1 VVTQAR
7 TDAVVIG
14 GGPAGLAAALAARL
28 GGFEVCLIDRGTS
41 PIDKACGEGLMPDGV
56 AALRRLGVNLGDGN
70 GLPFYGI
77 HFTESKIAATAQFP
91 AQSGVG
97 IRREK
102 LHQILVD
109 RAIAAG
115 VRFMWQTRA
124 TAIEAQGVRIDGDLL
139 KCRWII
145 GADGA
150 NSNCQRWAG
159 LEALHQ
165 GGRRLGVRQ
174 HFGVKPWTEMVE
186 VHWAKGEQ
194 AYVTPVGPEEICVA
208 LLGGAG
214 EVRFSELASRF
225 PRLGERLESAKPT
238 DAVRGAMTGTI
249 RLQRV
254 TRGNIALVGDASA
267 TIDAV
272 TGDGLTL
279 AFRQALALGEAL
291 RQGKLALYEAS
302 HRRICRAPFLM
313 ANLLLLLDRHDGLRK
328 IALQALASQPAIF
341 DGLLAAHVGARHPVA
356 ASLDFAALGVGL
368 LAQAAV
374 PRSRSLAP

>member
-1 VVTQAR
+1 
-7 TDAVVIG
+7 
-14 GGPAGLAAALAARL
+14 
-28 GGFEVCLIDRGTS
+28 
-41 PIDKACGEGLMPDGV
+41 MPDGV
-56 AALRRLGVNLGDGN
+56 AALRRLGVNLDDSH
-70 GLPFYGI
+70 GLPFHGI
-77 HFTESKIAATAQFP
+77 RFTETRSAATAHFP
-91 AQSGVG
+91 AESGVG

-115 VRFMWQTRA
+115 VRIMWQTRV
-124 TAIEAQGVRIDGDLL
+124 TAIEAQAVRIDGDLL
-139 KCRWII
+139 KCRWIV
-145 GADGA
+145 GADGV
-150 NSNCQRWAG
+150 NSNCRRWAG
-159 LEALHQ
+159 IEALHQ

-214 EVRFSELASRF
+214 EARFSELVSRF
-225 PRLGERLESAKPT
+225 PRLGERLESVKPT

-254 TRGNIALVGDASA
+254 TRGNVALVGDASA

-272 TGDGLTL
+272 TGEGLTL

-291 RQGKLALYEAS
+291 RRGELALYEAS

-356 ASLDFAALGVGL
+356 ASLDFAALGVRL
-368 LAQAAV
+368 LTLAAT
-374 PRSRSLAP
+374 SWSLAP